1 MKILNSKEISQI
13 TGLSRVTVWRMERKG
28 QFPKRI
34 TLSPRRVGWIE
45 DQINKWIFER
55 KEVNAD

>member
-13 TGLSRVTVWRMERKG
+13 TGLHRVTVWRMEKEG

-34 TLSPRRVGWIE
+34 TLSPRRVGWRE
-45 DQINKWIFER
+45 DHVNKWILER
-55 KEVNAD
+55 PEVNGE